1 MSNYILIHNNNIKL
15 NIIDNKLCLTI
26 LSENVTTKDYLELL
40 NELEIFFNNTKNN
53 KNNNKFYF
61 IVDISQ
67 TTIMNITNIF
77 DYVYK
82 FTLFFKKHDLFLQN
96 HLYGTIIIMTSK
108 INKVIFDYL
117 LSFYKPT
124 RPYKFYKNYNEIVYD
139 F

>member
-15 NIIDNKLCLTI
+15 NIIDNKLYLNV

-40 NELEIFFNNTKNN
+40 KELEIFFNNTKN
-53 KNNNKFYF
+53 NNNKFYF

-67 TTIMNITNIF
+67 ITIMSITNIF